1 MAGFDL
7 VSVVVIA
14 LAVGGLAAVLVEIL
28 VKDPRSL
35 GEMMTDS
42 RRFAEAPLPRS
53 AASGAT
59 SHVAHPATAIARPAA
74 NANSPRLA
82 A

>member
-14 LAVGGLAAVLVEIL
+14 LAVGGLAAVLGEIL

-35 GEMMTDS
+35 GEIVTDS
-42 RRFAEAPLPRS
+42 RRFAEAPLPGS
-53 AASGAT
+53 AVSGAT
-59 SHVAHPATAIARPAA
+59 GHVARPATATARPAA
-74 NANSPRLA
+74 NANSPRLVA
-82 A
+82 

>member
-14 LAVGGLAAVLVEIL
+14 LAVGGLAAVLGEIL
-28 VKDPRSL
+28 VKNPRSL
-35 GEMMTDS
+35 GEIMTDS
-42 RRFAEAPLPRS
+42 RRFAEAPLPGS
-53 AASGAT
+53 AASAAAG
-59 SHVAHPATAIARPAA
+59 HLAHPAIATARPAA